1 MTSRHFLT
9 YLALAT
15 MAVTQP
21 ILDLYSRNVTVFS
34 AAKLSTPE
42 ILAFVLL
49 VAIAPAVLASSVDRF
64 TRQFGAKVNESAR
77 LVMLGVFSAALGL
90 AVARWL
96 GFEGDVGSVALS
108 VSFAVALPWAF
119 DRSRPVREWSRWL
132 AVLSVAVTGS
142 AVVQM
147 RPVLI
152 GTEGASTDAVVA
164 APSVSVIQIV
174 FDEFPLHAL
183 ISPAGTIDAERFPGF
198 AELAASSTWYRDT
211 VAASNFTH
219 QAVPALLSSVE
230 PAAEGGPFLAEYPRN
245 IFTLFR
251 GRVGIEG
258 VEPVTS
264 LCPAGECAPA
274 NRVNDSVDARR
285 FLRFIRDAGF
295 VYGQRVLP
303 PTARKKLPST
313 EGAWGG
319 FNAVADKFKEQ
330 FDGSA
335 LPHLKALERAV
346 ARHVRDR
353 EPRVSVVHV
362 LAPHAPW
369 RLTPDLRLTPQSPE
383 IGIKNPTDD
392 DGVRDIYQAF
402 LHQLGA
408 TDRAVSALI
417 AQLRDAGRWDDTMLV
432 VSADH
437 GISFVPGMPQ
447 RHTDFSDMAQSD
459 DIFRVPLF
467 VKFPN
472 QRRGETSECAASNLD
487 VLPTIVDVTK
497 TATSWTFA
505 GSSLARVCPARRER
519 VVRSAT
525 GETAVMSEDFG
536 AVRARAAHYAGLVP
550 NTGPISRVAAV
561 GASAALIGMNLPTE
575 GTDDAVASWS
585 IKQADGFRSIAG
597 IKGTS
602 VPAQVTGTVTVSR
615 FLPSGTEGI
624 ITVDGKG
631 AGVIGELSGASGT
644 VRFTAILDYTLLGAG
659 DHRVGLVIRRPDGRL
674 TRAPG

>member
-1 MTSRHFLT
+1 VTRRHFLT

-15 MAVTQP
+15 MAISQP
-21 ILDLYSRNVTVFS
+21 ILDLYGRNVTVFS

-42 ILAFVLL
+42 ILAFVVL
-49 VAIAPAVLASSVDRF
+49 VAIVPAMVAASIDRF

-77 LVMLGVFSAALGL
+77 LVMLGAFSAALGL
-90 AVARWL
+90 AVARW
-96 GFEGDVGSVALS
+96 VGLDSDAGSMAMSVI
-108 VSFAVALPWAF
+108 FAVGLPWAF

-132 AVLSVAVTGS
+132 AVLSVAVVGN
-142 AVVQM
+142 AVIQM
-147 RPVLI
+147 QPVLV

-174 FDEFPLHAL
+174 LDEFPLYAL
-183 ISPAGTIDAERFPGF
+183 IGPDGTIDAERFPGF

-230 PAAEGGPFLAEYPRN
+230 PTEEGGPFLAEYPRN

-251 GRVGIEG
+251 DRVSVEG

-264 LCPAGECAPA
+264 LCPESQCAPA
-274 NRVNDSVDARR
+274 NRVNDSIDARR
-285 FLRFIRDAGF
+285 FLRFVRDAGF

-335 LPHLKALERAV
+335 LPHLETLERAV

-353 EPRVSVVHV
+353 ESRMSVVHALV
-362 LAPHAPW
+362 PHAPW
-369 RLTPDLRLTPQSPE
+369 RLTPDLRVTPQSPE

-408 TDRAVSALI
+408 TDRAVSSLI
-417 AQLRDAGRWDDTMLV
+417 AQLREAGRWDDTMLV

-467 VKFPN
+467 VKYPN
-472 QRRGETSECAASNLD
+472 QRAGEVSDCAASNLD
-487 VLPTIVDVTK
+487 VLPTIVDVAK
-497 TATSWTFA
+497 TNTSWTFA
-505 GSSLARVCPARRER
+505 GASLSGACPAARER
-519 VVRSAT
+519 SVWSAT
-525 GETAVMSEDFG
+525 GETAVMAEDFE
-536 AVRARAAHYAGLVP
+536 AVRARAAHYADLVP

-561 GASAALIGMNLPTE
+561 GASAPLIGATVSTE

-585 IKQADGFRSIAG
+585 ITQADGFRSIAG
-597 IKGTS
+597 IEGTS
-602 VPAQVTGTVTVSR
+602 VPAQVTGTVTLAKS
-615 FLPSGTEGI
+615 LPPGTEGI

-659 DHRVGLVIRRPDGRL
+659 DHEVGVVIRRPNGRL
-674 TRAPG
+674 MRAPG